1 VVVALMVYTTRQ
13 LLAMGATQPSDLLP
27 QRVVVRVVVKT
38 NQVMQTKMAQRVVRE
53 VAEQTQRMVR
63 VQAARGLQAK
73 ETLVVAAVG
82 VQVGQGVVG
91 AAQAPLVQTT
101 QAL

>member
-1 VVVALMVYTTRQ
+1 MVVHTARQ
-13 LLAMGATQPSDLLP
+13 FLSMGATQPLGILP
-27 QRVVVRVVVKT
+27 QRGAATVVVKT

-53 VAEQTQRMVR
+53 VAEQTQGMVR

-82 VQVGQGVVG
+82 VQIGQAVAV
-91 AAQAPLVQTT
+91 AVQAQLAQTT
-101 QAL
+101 QALK